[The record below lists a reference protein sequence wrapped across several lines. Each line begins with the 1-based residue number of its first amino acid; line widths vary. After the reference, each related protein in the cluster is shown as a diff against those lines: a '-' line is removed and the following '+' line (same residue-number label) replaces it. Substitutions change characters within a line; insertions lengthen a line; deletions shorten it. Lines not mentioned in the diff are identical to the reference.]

1 VALIALV
8 RMLDPGRRSQD
19 GGLAEADADL
29 LIRTLLFEERQLDEA
44 SSSAGNHDPDAAA
57 DPASIR
63 HFS

>member
-1 VALIALV
+1 
-8 RMLDPGRRSQD
+8 MLDPGRRSQD

-44 SSSAGNHDPDAAA
+44 NSSAGNHDSDAAGV
-57 DPASIR
+57 PSSIR